1 MRVRARAN
9 IGIRV
14 HACTSVHDNMIERQ
28 GECASVCVRARI
40 QVYESIRLGGGM
52 REKNKK

>member
-1 MRVRARAN
+1 
-9 IGIRV
+9 
-14 HACTSVHDNMIERQ
+14 MIERQ